1 MGDREMGSEL
11 VLERRDA
18 NVLWLTLNQP
28 DKRNPLSSEMIDTLS
43 GLLEKGYTDEAIRV
57 IVLASTGPVFSAGH
71 DLSEMNQRADEDA
84 AAFSERI
91 GSILEKCASM
101 MKGMVNAPKPVI
113 ACVQGTATAAGCQL
127 VSACDL
133 AIAASD
139 AGFCTPGVNVGVF
152 CTTPL
157 VGIGRNLSRKH
168 AMEMALTG
176 DIFGA
181 DDAVQFGLINRHVS
195 GNELHKETEALA
207 SKIASRSAQSIRDG
221 KHIFYQQIE
230 MSLSDAFSL
239 ANEAMRTAVTKTEDA
254 AEGRRA
260 FLDKNTPKWDGL

>member
-1 MGDREMGSEL
+1 MNSEL
-11 VLERRDA
+11 VLVRQDA
-18 NVLWLTLNQP
+18 GVMWLTLNQP
-28 DKRNPLSSEMIDTLS
+28 EKRNALSSEMIAALS
-43 GLLEKGYTDEAIRV
+43 ALLDKAYADETVRA

-71 DLSEMNQRADEDA
+71 DLSEMNRREEEDA
-84 AAFSERI
+84 AAFSKRI
-91 GSILEKCASM
+91 EIILENCAAM
-101 MKGMVNAPKPVI
+101 MMGIADAPKPVI
-113 ACVQGTATAAGCQL
+113 ACVQATATAAGCQL

-176 DIFGA
+176 DVFSA

-195 GNELHKETEALA
+195 SNELHQETEALA
-207 SKIASRSAQSIRDG
+207 QKIASRSAQSIRDG
-221 KHIFYQQIE
+221 KHIFYKQIE
-230 MSLSDAFSL
+230 MPLSDAFSL
-239 ANEAMRTAVTKTEDA
+239 ANKAMRDAVTQTQDA
-254 AEGRRA
+254 EEGRRA
-260 FLDKNTPKWDGL
+260 FLDKNSPKWTGL

>member
-1 MGDREMGSEL
+1 MDSGL

-28 DKRNPLSSEMIDTLS
+28 EKRNPLSSSMITTLS
-43 GLLEKGYTDEAIRV
+43 GLLERGYADETVRV

-84 AAFSERI
+84 VAFSERV
-91 GSILEKCASM
+91 GSILEKCATM
-101 MKGMVNAPKPVI
+101 MKSMVNAPKPVI

-176 DIFGA
+176 DIFSA

-207 SKIASRSAQSIRDG
+207 NKIASRSAQSIRDG

-230 MSLSDAFSL
+230 MPLSDAFSL
-239 ANEAMRTAVTKTEDA
+239 ANEAMRAAVTKTEDA
-254 AEGRRA
+254 EEGRRA